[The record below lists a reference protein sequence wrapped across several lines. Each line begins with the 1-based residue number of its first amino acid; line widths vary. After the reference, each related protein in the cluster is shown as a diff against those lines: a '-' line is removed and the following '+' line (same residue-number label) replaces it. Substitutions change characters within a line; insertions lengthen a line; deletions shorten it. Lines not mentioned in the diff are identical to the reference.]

1 MAKIKMTIENGITF
15 EEGCE
20 EYILDCKSRNLRD
33 GTIRHYR
40 DTMVQMKKYIGS
52 DTLVKDMTV
61 ETFNDFVVDLPT
73 IKLYKTHKTLGFKDA
88 MLEESCD

>member
-20 EYILDCKSRNLRD
+20 EYILDCKSRNLRE

-52 DTLVKDMTV
+52 DTLFKSLLGKPCLLWDGMG
-61 ETFNDFVVDLPT
+61 
-73 IKLYKTHKTLGFKDA
+73 KTHIRVLV
-88 MLEESCD
+88 LI